1 MTDRKRLANQIEQT
15 WMEYNAAVVS
25 RLHPNQVKET
35 LVNIVINNIQ
45 EILAALRTENDPAK
59 TARVVV
65 GDESE
70 PRPRKVRK

>member
-25 RLHPNQVKET
+25 RLHPSQVKET

-45 EILAALRTENDPAK
+45 EILAALRTETNPAK
-59 TARVVV
+59 TVEVVV
-65 GDESE
+65 GDEAE